1 MSIAVLTQVYD
12 EMRRLAIAGSVV
24 ARGDF
29 RLKKLIPA
37 LDQAGGKAP
46 VFARVA
52 EAVKAVVDSEEQT
65 SGQAL
70 LELSKL
76 VNAILYTQGESGA
89 TGTLEPIQTADLRG
103 TTTQASARTLKPLLE
118 ALTTTGSGRFEL
130 IRDAHDRGAF
140 RDLRLVKPAVEALD
154 DVYPEIADFVA
165 DKILTLYDKA
175 ILPDLRARFDI
186 KGRGGHPRRLRLM
199 HALDPSGSRD
209 LVKQALDAGSK
220 EVKVAAIECLGA
232 EPDDLSYLVEQAAAK
247 AQEVRQAAYRA
258 LAAVN
263 DEAAVAVLHKA
274 MSGKDLDLAADSLRQ
289 SRNPKLLSQLIAEAE
304 RELTALRKTKEKKE
318 VSRIIG
324 RLVTLASC
332 LSGRE
337 DSSSEA
343 FLSKVFAQRV
353 ELAKIRGDSASGSDL
368 NSAIARIMEQ
378 GTKDLRQ
385 ALAEAHASLPPD
397 DLPACFRAARRVL
410 PAAKVYAIFSVHV
423 TAKVDDKKKQRD
435 PAWAKREAIVAAI
448 TERHDVGSESDQQD
462 EPPALDHRWLD
473 LAVEMKQLPLVRHL
487 IRPGHQKAND
497 FLKQTF
503 SETFKKAKQ
512 LHDCQEVVACMIHA
526 AHPEAT
532 EAFVTVLEKFGKK
545 SDYFGYWFGN
555 LVVDLPKSAIPR
567 LETLIPNLND
577 RIADSLLGSIQQ
589 LREKNN

>member
-29 RLKKLIPA
+29 RLKKLLPA

-65 SGQAL
+65 SGRAL
-70 LELSKL
+70 LELTTL

-89 TGTLEPIQTADLRG
+89 AGTLEPIETADLRG
-103 TTTQASARTLKPLLE
+103 TTTQASARILKPLLE

-130 IRDAHDRGAF
+130 IRDAYDRGAF

-165 DKILTLYDKA
+165 DKILTLYGKA
-175 ILPDLRARFDI
+175 ILPDLRARFDM

-199 HALDPSGSRD
+199 HALDPIGTRD
-209 LVKQALDAGSK
+209 LVKQSLDAGSK

-258 LAAVN
+258 LATVD
-263 DEAAVAVLHKA
+263 DEAAVAVLQKA

-289 SRNPKLLSQLIAEAE
+289 TRNPKLLSHLIAEAAG
-304 RELTALRKTKEKKE
+304 ELTALRKTKEKKE
-318 VSRIIG
+318 VSRMVG
-324 RLVTLASC
+324 RLVSLVSC
-332 LSGRE
+332 LAGR
-337 DSSSEA
+337 DDPSSEA
-343 FLSKVFAQRV
+343 FLLKVFAERAD
-353 ELAKIRGDSASGSDL
+353 LAKIRGDGASGADL

-385 ALAEAHASLPPD
+385 ALADAHASLARD
-397 DLPACFRAARRVL
+397 DLPACFQAARRVL
-410 PAAKVYAIFSVHV
+410 PAEKVYTIFAPYV
-423 TAKVDDKKKQRD
+423 TAKVDDKKKHRD
-435 PAWAKREAIVAAI
+435 PAWVKREAIVAAI
-448 TERHDVGSESDQQD
+448 TRRYVGDEPDHQD
-462 EPPALDHRWLD
+462 ELPALDHRWLD

-503 SETFKKAKQ
+503 DEIFKKAKQ

-532 EAFVTVLEKFGKK
+532 DAFVIVLEKFGKK
-545 SDYFGYWFGN
+545 GDYFGYWFGN
-555 LVVDLPKSAIPR
+555 LVVDLPRSAIPR
-567 LETLIPNLND
+567 LEALIPNLND
-577 RIADSLLGSIQQ
+577 RIADGLLGSIQQ